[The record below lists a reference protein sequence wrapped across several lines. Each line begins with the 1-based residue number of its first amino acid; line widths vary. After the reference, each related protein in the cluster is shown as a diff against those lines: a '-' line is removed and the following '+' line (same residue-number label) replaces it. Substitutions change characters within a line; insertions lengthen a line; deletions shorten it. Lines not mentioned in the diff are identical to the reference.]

1 MTRAERNQYRIEW
14 ERRRSGVEKRWRGKV
29 KAALDQQVKFF
40 VTYVKTE
47 GLYAGKLNI
56 QYHVPFEGLSVVL
69 RSMYINAGL
78 FEANTQWSQLRKY
91 EGQKYRGFGFNK
103 EWTDAIIAY
112 FNQYLLHKR
121 VLPITEETKDWIGR
135 VLEKATVEGWG
146 VEETV
151 SEIMTKAKDINR
163 KRAKVIVRTES
174 NTAMNLA
181 GDLAEEKSSILLDK
195 VWIDAKDNR
204 ERASHLRCGREGAIP
219 KEQPF
224 SNGLMLPGDPN
235 GPAKEVVNCRCN
247 RAWVPRR
254 DAQGRV
260 MRKPKPQAVNPATG
274 EAVRVTDIRPQ
285 QSAIGQALEGFATG
299 LAIGNLINEIVNE

>member
-1 MTRAERNQYRIEW
+1 
-14 ERRRSGVEKRWRGKV
+14 
-29 KAALDQQVKFF
+29 
-40 VTYVKTE
+40 
-47 GLYAGKLNI
+47 
-56 QYHVPFEGLSVVL
+56 
-69 RSMYINAGL
+69 
-78 FEANTQWSQLRKY
+78 
-91 EGQKYRGFGFNK
+91 
-103 EWTDAIIAY
+103 
-112 FNQYLLHKR
+112 
-121 VLPITEETKDWIGR
+121 
-135 VLEKATVEGWG
+135 
-146 VEETV
+146 
-151 SEIMTKAKDINR
+151 MTKAKDINR

-274 EAVRVTDIRPQ
+274 QAVRVTDLRPQ
-285 QSAIGQALEGFATG
+285 QSVVGQALEGFATG
-299 LAIGNLINEIVNE
+299 LAIGNLINEITSE

>member
-1 MTRAERNQYRIEW
+1 MTRAERNQYRLAW

-69 RSMYINAGL
+69 RSLYINAGL

-274 EAVRVTDIRPQ
+274 QAVRVTDLRPQ

-299 LAIGNLINEIVNE
+299 LAIGNLINEITND

>member
-1 MTRAERNQYRIEW
+1 MTRGERNQYRIEW

-69 RSMYINAGL
+69 RSMYINAAL
-78 FEANTQWSQLRKY
+78 FQANVTWSELRSM

-112 FNQYLLHKR
+112 FRLHLLNKA
-121 VLPITEETKDWIGR
+121 VLPITENTKEWIGK
-135 VLEKATVEGWG
+135 VLERATVEGWG

-151 SEIMTKAKDINR
+151 NEILTKAKDINR
-163 KRAKVIVRTES
+163 KRARVITRTES
-174 NTAMNLA
+174 VRAMNVGTLIGA
-181 GDLAEEKSSILLDK
+181 EKSSLILDK
-195 VWIDAKDNR
+195 AWIDAKDNR
-204 ERASHLRCGREGAIP
+204 ERPSHLRCGRQKPIDQNE
-219 KEQPF
+219 PF
-224 SNGLMLPGDPN
+224 QNGLMFPGDPN
-235 GPAKEVVNCRCN
+235 GPAKEVVNCRCSV
-247 RAWVPRR
+247 AMVPRR

-274 EAVRVTDIRPQ
+274 QAVRVTDIRPQ

-299 LAIGNLINEIVNE
+299 LAIGNLINEITSE